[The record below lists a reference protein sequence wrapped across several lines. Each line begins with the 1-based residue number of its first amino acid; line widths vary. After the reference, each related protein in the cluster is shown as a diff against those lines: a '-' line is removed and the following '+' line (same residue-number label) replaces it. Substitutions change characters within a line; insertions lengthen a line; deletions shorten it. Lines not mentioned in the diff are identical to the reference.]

1 MKLLLVLWAAILWSL
16 TRVGLVRPLYRAVHV
31 DDLRDRLQPHKIYVA
46 GEDGFA
52 WSAAML
58 CPGGCG
64 RVLEMNLLPDA
75 SPVWKLAERN
85 DSAVTLS
92 PSVWLRTDCGCHFF
106 VKQGRIKWV

>member
-1 MKLLLVLWAAILWSL
+1 MNIPAKLLAPIRWLLIRL
-16 TRVGLVRPLYRAVHV
+16 GLLRPLYCAVHV
-31 DDLRDRLQPHKIYVA
+31 DDLPDQLRPRKVYVA

-75 SPVWKLAERN
+75 IPVWKLTESTDRR
-85 DSAVTLS
+85 VTLS
-92 PSVWLRTDCGCHFF
+92 PSVWLKTDCGCHFF
-106 VKQGRIKWV
+106 LNEGRIKWV

>member
-1 MKLLLVLWAAILWSL
+1 MNILTSLWASILWLLSRL
-16 TRVGLVRPLYRAVHV
+16 GLVRPLYRVV
-31 DDLRDRLQPHKIYVA
+31 NVEDLPDRLKPHKVYVA

-75 SPVWKLAERN
+75 KPIWTLAEHAGG
-85 DSAVTLS
+85 AVTLS
-92 PSVWLRTDCGCHFF
+92 PSVWLKTGCGCHFF
-106 VKQGRIKWV
+106 VEMGRIKWV